1 MLELES
7 QGIVSIRIRV
17 RDIIRVSVRVRVVSW
32 SAS

>member
-17 RDIIRVSVRVRVVSW
+17 RDIIRVRVRVRVVSW